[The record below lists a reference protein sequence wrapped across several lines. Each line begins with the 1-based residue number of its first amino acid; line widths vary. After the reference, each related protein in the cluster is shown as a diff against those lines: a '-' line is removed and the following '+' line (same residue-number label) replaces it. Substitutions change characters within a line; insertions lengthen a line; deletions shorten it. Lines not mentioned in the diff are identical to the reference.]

1 MRDRTFFITL
11 ALAGLLVL
19 GLSDAA
25 SQKSMMKAP
34 TIWQASDLKWT
45 ELPNSGGVMYSAL
58 WGDPMK
64 GAYGSLYKF
73 PAGVK
78 FPLHFHTNGMKVVII
93 SGAWVYT
100 PEGGTEHRLGPGS
113 YLAYGPKDRHLSGTP
128 EGSDC
133 TFFIEQTGKFDMVPI
148 EAPKK

>member
-45 ELPNSGGVMYSAL
+45 ELPNSGGVMY
-58 WGDPMK
+58 WHCGE
-64 GAYGSLYKF
+64 
-73 PAGVK
+73 
-78 FPLHFHTNGMKVVII
+78 T
-93 SGAWVYT
+93 
-100 PEGGTEHRLGPGS
+100 R
-113 YLAYGPKDRHLSGTP
+113 
-128 EGSDC
+128 
-133 TFFIEQTGKFDMVPI
+133 
-148 EAPKK
+148 